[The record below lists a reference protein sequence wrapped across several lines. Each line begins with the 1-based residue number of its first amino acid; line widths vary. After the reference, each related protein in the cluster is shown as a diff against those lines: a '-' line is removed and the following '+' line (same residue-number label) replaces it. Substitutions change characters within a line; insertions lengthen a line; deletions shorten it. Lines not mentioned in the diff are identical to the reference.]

1 MDWGFFDTTKWTDSG
16 QVPASGDSQKV
27 SIYNQL
33 KKAGLAAGLK
43 PSKDADALKVRQIL
57 DKSGLELRDACLLQ
71 AWMFGAHDKY
81 NQGVSVEAFGTTW
94 GGAGFTA
101 TSGALS
107 AQSACAEYITFGD
120 QLLLNDSISSALSNL
135 KSIDKAAG
143 ELVESVGNAKAK
155 ASAKKQDVEAE
166 KDAEKIREKALAVV
180 STGAI
185 SVGAIAAVAVVAY
198 IAFMVVTTKK
208 G

>member
-16 QVPASGDSQKV
+16 KVPAAGDSQKV

-43 PSKDADALKVRQIL
+43 PSNDADALKVRQIL
-57 DKSGLELRDACLLQ
+57 DNSGLELRDACLLQ

-81 NQGVSVEAFGTTW
+81 DTSVGFELLGVTW
-94 GGAGFTA
+94 GEAGFGA
-101 TSGALS
+101 TSPKLS
-107 AQSACAEYITFGD
+107 AQYACEEYITFGD
-120 QLLLNDSISSALSNL
+120 KFAGSDSIDSALSNL
-135 KSIDKAAG
+135 RKIDSKAA

-180 STGAI
+180 TTGAI
-185 SVGAIAAVAVVAY
+185 SVGTIAAVAVVAY